1 MTITSVARWNAKSR
15 EDILKTAKKVKP
27 IHAKYG
33 GQFRLEQIHT
43 GEHAGQWLVSII
55 YPDSETYGKATQS
68 LAEDAEHTKLRS
80 KFAENARM
88 EDRTILVGYEV

>member
-15 EDILKTAKKVKP
+15 EDILAVAKKVKP

-55 YPDSETYGKATQS
+55 YPDWETYGKATQS
-68 LAEDAEHTKLRS
+68 LAEDAEHTKLRG
-80 KFAENARM
+80 KFAESAQM
-88 EDRTILVGYEV
+88 EDRTILVGHDV